1 MSFFTGVFRAKRI
14 WDLFIT
20 FRTHPVKRIR
30 FPSHKK
36 AGWARLHLRRSL
48 PRIKVLLTRAILC
61 NFLYVKKINE
71 TAFLSS
77 VHRAILPLPILS
89 YPVSAVNSRAYII
102 EQHTLLHHYFIIC
115 NWLTLQALIAL
126 RLCLTTDLLLHAY
139 YTAIHEKYKCPTG
152 FFRSRLSAP
161 RLPVHSFS
169 NGHSLL
175 A

>member
-1 MSFFTGVFRAKRI
+1 MSLYAIG
-14 WDLFIT
+14 D
-20 FRTHPVKRIR
+20 
-30 FPSHKK
+30 
-36 AGWARLHLRRSL
+36 LHLGFQSD
-48 PRIKVLLTRAILC
+48 KSMEVFGEEWT
-61 NFLYVKKINE
+61 NHSDKINE

-89 YPVSAVNSRAYII
+89 YPVSAVNSRAYIP
-102 EQHTLLHHYFIIC
+102 EQHTLLHHFIIC
-115 NWLTLQALIAL
+115 NWLTLQAPIAL

-175 A
+175 T